1 MSGHSKWSTIKRK
14 KGAID
19 SERSKVFQKLAK
31 ELYVAAKSGEA
42 NPENNPALRMVI
54 EKAKSENMPKANIE
68 SAINKAKNKGNDENY
83 ESVRYEGYG
92 PYGIAIMIDCLTD
105 NKNRTAG
112 FVRSTLTKRGGN
124 LGTDGSVSYLFERK
138 GVIVLEKEYDEN
150 KLMEDVLGMEI
161 LDFISEDDSYIIY
174 TEPNNFISVKDELI
188 NLGYDKFI
196 ASEVTFVPNNYISL
210 GEEDTEKVNNL
221 IDALNDLDD
230 VQSVYHNLEM

>member
-31 ELYVAAKSGEA
+31 ELYVAAKSGDA
-42 NPENNPALRMVI
+42 NPDNNSALRMVI
-54 EKAKSENMPKANIE
+54 EKAKAENMPKSNIE

-92 PYGIAIMIDCLTD
+92 PGGIAIMIDCLTD

-112 FVRSTLTKRGGN
+112 FVRSALTKKGGN

-138 GVIVLEKEYDEN
+138 GVLVLEKEYDED
-150 KLMEDVLGMEI
+150 KLMEDILSLDV
-161 LDFISEDDSYIIY
+161 LDFISEEDGYTIY
-174 TEPNNFISVKDELI
+174 TDPNNFIEIKDSLT
-188 NLGYDKFI
+188 NMGYDKFI
-196 ASEVTFVPNNYISL
+196 ISEVTFVPNNYIAL
-210 GEEDTEKVNNL
+210 DEETTDKVCTL
-221 IDALNDLDD
+221 IDTLNDLDD
-230 VQSVYHNLEM
+230 VQNVYHNLEM